1 MSDHFFITGGT
12 GLVGTYLLPRILR
25 KFPGSTITLLVRGED
40 DGVARRRTEEIVAG
54 LAGPDG
60 VPDAGKR
67 IRGIRGDVLLDRLGL
82 SAAELDRIEA
92 ESTYIIHGAAT
103 IRFDHPIEEAREV
116 NCGGTRTMLAL
127 AQRCADRGRLKRFV
141 YIGTSSVSGRR
152 PGIVTE
158 DELEMGQ
165 SFFNTYEQS
174 KCEAERLVRN
184 TFGRLPAVVFRPSI
198 VIGDSQT
205 GRTTAFNVIYTPLR
219 LVQRGL
225 LTFVPGTPDT
235 KLDLVPIDWVDDV
248 IVHCMA
254 KDESNGTVC
263 HVTAGA
269 DRASRLGD
277 VVLSACAYF
286 DTHAPLKQRRT
297 MEFVS
302 QEEFQRRRG
311 LTRGREEAL
320 LSQLDTLLPYVGIDR
335 LFDSRNTDRLVR
347 GSGIEFPRF
356 DTYVERILAYCLKT
370 NWGKSAG

>member
-1 MSDHFFITGGT
+1 MSEHFFITGGT

-25 KFPGSTITLLVRGED
+25 SFPGSTIVLLVRGED
-40 DGVARRRTEEIVAG
+40 DDDARRRTEGIIADVVRQ
-54 LAGPDG
+54 DG
-60 VPDAGKR
+60 VQDAGRR
-67 IRGIRGDVLLDRLGL
+67 IRGVRGDVMMERLGL
-82 SAAELDRIEA
+82 SARELDRIVNEA
-92 ESTYIIHGAAT
+92 TFIIHGAAT
-103 IRFDHPIEEAREV
+103 IRFDHPIEEAREI

-127 AQRCADRGRLKRFV
+127 AERCAGRGTLKRFV

-174 KCEAERLVRN
+174 KSEAERLVRDA
-184 TFGRLPAVVFRPSI
+184 FRRLPAVVFRPSI

-205 GRTTAFNVIYTPLR
+205 GRTTSFNVIYIPLR

-225 LTFVPGTPDT
+225 LTFVPGTPGT

-254 KDESNGTVC
+254 KDGSNGTVC
-263 HVTAGA
+263 HVTAGPE
-269 DRASRLGD
+269 RAARLGD

-286 DTHAPLKQRRT
+286 DTHTPLKQPRT

-302 QEEFQRRRG
+302 QDEFQRRRG
-311 LTRGREEAL
+311 LSRGREEAL

-335 LFDSRNTDRLVR
+335 LFDSRNTDALVR
-347 GSGIEFPRF
+347 GSGITFPPF
-356 DTYVERILAYCLKT
+356 STYAERIFAYCVRT
-370 NWGKSAG
+370 NWGKSAA